1 MTKRFILKGLLA
13 MVSIALF
20 AMASTSHAALVAYYD
35 FEDNG
40 SGTTTDNVG
49 GYVGTLNGGAAITS
63 SGKYGSAVDVDGTG
77 YVDGGHHSSFLVTQG
92 TVMAWVNFD
101 HQDPGPGAHDMQIAI
116 MPAGETWD
124 NPWIGLGTWIHPS
137 GSNSIAQANWGG
149 EGTNYQTDTSKG
161 GVADDTWTHVAATYD
176 GITLTHYVDGNLIDS
191 VIQDGAI
198 GYTGSPRLSI
208 GTRNAQH
215 PGNFFNGMIDEV
227 KLFNTALTDVEIAVE
242 MAPPSGT
249 APASEFTWQA
259 DDVGNWSNK
268 NNWSYS
274 GLPALGI
281 ANSSHHTVI
290 FGDAITTNS
299 TAVTNSDVT
308 VNRVQ
313 FDNASHSYSISGH
326 GHINFMATTD
336 DSVAPATIGVLQGSH
351 QFQAGVRLHSG
362 TTVNVA
368 SGATLTFNN
377 TLDLNDQTL
386 TKTGVGTMLVR
397 NDLVLG
403 GGTLDISEGTVA
415 GNGTIGGDVTN
426 DSGTISPGNS
436 SPAASAVPEPSAM
449 LLLLGAVM
457 MLLGRKWD

>member
-116 MPAGETWD
+116 MPAGDTWG

-176 GITLTHYVDGNLIDS
+176 GNTLTHYVDGNLIDS
-191 VIQDGAI
+191 VTQAGAI
-198 GYTGSPRLSI
+198 GYTGSPRLTI
-208 GTRNAQH
+208 GARNAQH

-227 KLFNTALTDVEIAVE
+227 KLYNTALT
-242 MAPPSGT
+242 
-249 APASEFTWQA
+249 QA
-259 DDVGNWSNK
+259 E
-268 NNWSYS
+268 
-274 GLPALGI
+274 
-281 ANSSHHTVI
+281 
-290 FGDAITTNS
+290 
-299 TAVTNSDVT
+299 
-308 VNRVQ
+308 VQ
-313 FDNASHSYSISGH
+313 
-326 GHINFMATTD
+326 
-336 DSVAPATIGVLQGSH
+336 
-351 QFQAGVRLHSG
+351 
-362 TTVNVA
+362 
-368 SGATLTFNN
+368 
-377 TLDLNDQTL
+377 
-386 TKTGVGTMLVR
+386 
-397 NDLVLG
+397 
-403 GGTLDISEGTVA
+403 
-415 GNGTIGGDVTN
+415 
-426 DSGTISPGNS
+426 
-436 SPAASAVPEPSAM
+436 AAMVPEPTTLI
-449 LLLLGAVM
+449 LLMTGLIGLA
-457 MLLGRKWD
+457 RIRFRRSR